1 MRVIKKTK
9 YENQNIQPFI
19 PHSNAD
25 GKLDVT
31 PRKKSILIYYAM
43 KNNN

>member
-1 MRVIKKTK
+1 MIVYNREHMRVKKTK

-19 PHSNAD
+19 PHSNAN

-31 PRKKSILIYYAM
+31 PS
-43 KNNN
+43 

>member
-1 MRVIKKTK
+1 MIVYNREHMRVKKKKTK

-19 PHSNAD
+19 PHSNAN

-31 PRKKSILIYYAM
+31 PS
-43 KNNN
+43 

>member
-1 MRVIKKTK
+1 MIVYNREHMRVKKTTK

-19 PHSNAD
+19 PHSNAN

-31 PRKKSILIYYAM
+31 PS
-43 KNNN
+43 